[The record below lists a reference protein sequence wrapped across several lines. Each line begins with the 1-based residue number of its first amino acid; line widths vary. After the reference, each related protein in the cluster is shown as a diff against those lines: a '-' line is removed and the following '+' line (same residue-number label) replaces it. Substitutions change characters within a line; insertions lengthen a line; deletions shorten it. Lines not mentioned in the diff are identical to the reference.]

1 MTTQAVP
8 SEANLG
14 RAWTVLAITAI
25 ATFAVSLDTTIMFIA
40 FPEIG
45 ESFASVTRSEL
56 SWVINAYI
64 IVFAA
69 LLVPSGRLAD
79 RIGRRGVFLAGLALF
94 TVASAFCGIA
104 PSAEALIGA
113 RIVQAIGGAL
123 LFPASLALI
132 LREFP
137 HSKRATAV
145 AAWAAVG
152 ALAAA
157 LGPSVG
163 GVIIDQLGWRW
174 AFYINIPICTAALII
189 AARVLTESYG
199 DRDEPTPD
207 LTAVPL
213 LIGAVGA
220 LALGIVQGED
230 WGWTDGR
237 TLAAFAV
244 SAVLT
249 PLFLFRSARHP
260 SPALDLTLFREHN
273 FRMANVA
280 TLSFGIAFA
289 AMFIGLVLFLTLA
302 WRYSTL
308 EAGFLIWPGPLTA
321 AITAAPAGRLAD
333 RIGHRRIIFAG
344 GVIYAIGAAV
354 LYSQITLEREIATV
368 WIPAAILTGAG
379 VGLTMPSLASAAVHS
394 LAPQRFAVGSAVNQ
408 TVRQIG
414 AVIGVA
420 LVIALI
426 GDAPTDIISAFERVF
441 LMMIA
446 GGLVTAAL
454 ALTIDT
460 RPRSVVVE
468 APLSESVPV
477 KPVA

>member
-1 MTTQAVP
+1 MDAPPT
-8 SEANLG
+8 EDNLR
-14 RAWTVLAITAI
+14 RAWTVLAVTAI

-45 ESFASVTRSEL
+45 ETFSGVSRSEL

-79 RIGRRGVFLAGLALF
+79 RIGRRGVFLTGLAVF
-94 TVASAFCGIA
+94 TLASGLCGIA
-104 PSAEALIGA
+104 PTAGFLIGA
-113 RIVQAIGGAL
+113 RVVQAIGGAL

-137 HSKRATAV
+137 QSKRATAV

-163 GVIIDQLGWRW
+163 GLIIDQLGWRW
-174 AFYINIPICTAALII
+174 AFYINVPICAAALLVASRIL
-189 AARVLTESYG
+189 AESYG
-199 DRDEPTPD
+199 DRDEPRPD

-220 LALGIVQGED
+220 LALAIVQGED
-230 WGWTDGR
+230 WGWTDAR
-237 TLAAFAV
+237 TLGAFAA
-244 SAVLT
+244 SASLAPV
-249 PLFLFRSARHP
+249 FLLRSWQHQ
-260 SPALDLTLFREHN
+260 SPALDLTLFRDHN
-273 FRMANVA
+273 FRMANLA
-280 TLSFGIAFA
+280 TLTFGIAFA

-308 EAGFLIWPGPLTA
+308 EAGLLIWPGPLTA
-321 AITAAPAGRLAD
+321 AIVAAPAGRMAD
-333 RIGHRRIIFAG
+333 RIGHRRIIAAG
-344 GVIYAIGAAV
+344 GVIYAAGAAV
-354 LYSQITLEREIATV
+354 LYSLVALDREILAV
-368 WIPAAILTGAG
+368 WLPSALLTGAG

-394 LAPQRFAVGSAVNQ
+394 LAPHRFAVGSAVNQ

-420 LVIALI
+420 LVIALL
-426 GDAPTDIISAFERVF
+426 GDAPTDILVAFDRVF

-446 GGLVTAAL
+446 GGLVTAAI

-460 RPRSVVVE
+460 KPRAAIEETIPERMPAEE
-468 APLSESVPV
+468 A
-477 KPVA
+477 AT